1 MRKFII
7 VVMAGLF
14 LTGCAYSTRV
24 QVGDYGV
31 SHTASVTS
39 HNSL

>member
-7 VVMAGLF
+7 LVLAGLF

>member
-7 VVMAGLF
+7 VVLVGLF